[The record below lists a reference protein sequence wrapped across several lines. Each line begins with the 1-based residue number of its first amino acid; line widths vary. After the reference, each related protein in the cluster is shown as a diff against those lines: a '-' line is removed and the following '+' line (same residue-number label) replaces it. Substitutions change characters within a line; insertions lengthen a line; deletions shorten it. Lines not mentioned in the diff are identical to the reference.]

1 MNFQENTSNGNR
13 DTAEKADYSPSKVSL
28 IIDPSQPNLHGLYGV
43 RTMCKIYVYIFI
55 KTSPMETEVQAK
67 KRIALQATC
76 TELLTYRNQTCQ
88 VCNAG
93 AEDEW
98 YVISQ
103 ENASNGSSDT
113 DEKHIRLH
121 AKCP

>member
-1 MNFQENTSNGNR
+1 
-13 DTAEKADYSPSKVSL
+13 
-28 IIDPSQPNLHGLYGV
+28 
-43 RTMCKIYVYIFI
+43 
-55 KTSPMETEVQAK
+55 METEVQAK
-67 KRIALQATC
+67 KRIALQVMC
-76 TELLTYRNQTCQ
+76 TELLTYRNQTWQ

-93 AEDEW
+93 AEGEW

-103 ENASNGSSDT
+103 EHTSNGSSDT